1 MAGISCANERQL
13 RFFFGTF
20 ASVTG
25 SLYVQMR
32 IQNHL
37 PEDEVWFC
45 ILKTLP
51 WGIFERCFPLEY
63 DWAFKRHV
71 WPLLSKHRKTA
82 LNKPVSVDE
91 APEKLPRFTE
101 GLPTL
106 LETLPI
112 DNGLDKITLSDVAD
126 GYEMS
131 WTHSGMD
138 WSKLPRKAWMLLT
151 VRFPVQFRIR
161 FLVFLSPRCVAA
173 AILANLELKFSLYA
187 FAKWY

>member
-1 MAGISCANERQL
+1 MTTVAAKTAGLTADVRGHSCNATHTKWREFHVQMTDNCGCFCTL
-13 RFFFGTF
+13 

-37 PEDEVWFC
+37 PEDQVWFC

-71 WPLLSKHRKTA
+71 RPLLSKHRKTA

-112 DNGLDKITLSDVAD
+112 ENGLDKITLSDVAD
-126 GYEMS
+126 RYEMS

-138 WSKLPRKAWMLLT
+138 WSK
-151 VRFPVQFRIR
+151 
-161 FLVFLSPRCVAA
+161 
-173 AILANLELKFSLYA
+173 
-187 FAKWY
+187 

>member
-1 MAGISCANERQL
+1 MTTVAAKTAGLTVDVPGHSCNAMHTKWREFHVQMSDNYG
-13 RFFFGTF
+13 RFCTL

-37 PEDEVWFC
+37 PEDQVWFC

-63 DWAFKRHV
+63 DWAFKCHIR
-71 WPLLSKHRKTA
+71 PLLSKHRKTA

-112 DNGLDKITLSDVAD
+112 DLI
-126 GYEMS
+126 
-131 WTHSGMD
+131 
-138 WSKLPRKAWMLLT
+138 KLLCRTSLIATK
-151 VRFPVQFRIR
+151 
-161 FLVFLSPRCVAA
+161 C
-173 AILANLELKFSLYA
+173 LELTRVWTGRNSREKLECC
-187 FAKWY
+187 WQ

>member
-1 MAGISCANERQL
+1 MSDNYGCFCTL
-13 RFFFGTF
+13 

-45 ILKTLP
+45 ILKMLP
-51 WGIFERCFPLEY
+51 WGIFERWFPLEY

-71 WPLLSKHRKTA
+71 RPLLSKHRKTA

-106 LETLPI
+106 LETWSLR
-112 DNGLDKITLSDVAD
+112 NVLNSLGYGLVEITAKSLNVVDSKVPYAISNSFSSVLESQMCCS
-126 GYEMS
+126 GYFSES
-131 WTHSGMD
+131 
-138 WSKLPRKAWMLLT
+138 
-151 VRFPVQFRIR
+151 RI
-161 FLVFLSPRCVAA
+161 
-173 AILANLELKFSLYA
+173 AILAICICEMILVPVLSARMRSAPLKR
-187 FAKWY
+187 